1 MLCFF
6 NRLYDF
12 ARMQE
17 NIWCGGGWNMK
28 HFKQIIA
35 VLVLLIPINAL
46 AEESILDS
54 EYYVSELSCNTEVV
68 AINDH
73 EASMEVINQ
82 DTVVLPNFVVTCNVD
97 DSFMVSLSE

>member
-1 MLCFF
+1 
-6 NRLYDF
+6 
-12 ARMQE
+12 
-17 NIWCGGGWNMK
+17 MK